1 MKKWIAIFVML
12 LSCGASVAAPRVTE
26 PDTIT
31 VWFARHGKTWLNTL
45 DRVQGW
51 ADSPL
56 TDEGAQVARYLGEG
70 LKAIPFDSYYS
81 GDAGR
86 QRETMQL
93 IRAARGDNSVP
104 TVEMKALREV
114 FFGGFEGLPNHE
126 MIGAVVKKRGL
137 NNSDQLFAEM
147 KQGKLTLI
155 QYLDEIAN
163 VDRENL
169 AERGEQVKARMQS
182 ALRTIIKNAQHRG
195 EKNVLVVS
203 SGAAI
208 LAMVADLTNDGRKNQ
223 PLANAAVVKLVYQK
237 GALKVTEIGNMQ
249 YANAGK
255 ERLAR

>member
-1 MKKWIAIFVML
+1 MKKWIAIFML
-12 LSCGASVAAPRVTE
+12 LLTCGASAAAPLADD
-26 PDTIT
+26 PDAVT

-56 TDEGAQVARYLGEG
+56 TDEGVQVARYLGEG
-70 LKAIPFDSYYS
+70 LKTIPFDSYYS

-86 QRETMQL
+86 QRETMQI
-93 IRAARGDNSVP
+93 IRAARSDRSIP
-104 TVEMKALREV
+104 TTEIKALREV

-137 NNSDQLFAEM
+137 SDISQLFAEM
-147 KQGKLTLI
+147 KQGKLTLE
-155 QYLDEIAN
+155 QYLDEIAD
-163 VDRENL
+163 VDQEKL
-169 AERGEQVKARMQS
+169 AERGGEVKMRMQS
-182 ALRTIIKNAQHRG
+182 ALRTTIKNAQERG

-208 LAMVADLTNDGRKNQ
+208 LAMIADLTDDARKNQ
-223 PLANAAVVKLVYQK
+223 PLANAAVVKLVYQQ

-249 YANAGK
+249 YVEAGK
-255 ERLAR
+255 AQLAP

>member
-1 MKKWIAIFVML
+1 MKKWMAIFIML
-12 LSCGASVAAPRVTE
+12 LSCGVSAAAPTE
-26 PDTIT
+26 TQSDTIT
-31 VWFARHGKTWLNTL
+31 LWFARHGKTWLNTL

-56 TDEGAQVARYLGEG
+56 TDEGTQVARYLGEG

-86 QRETMQL
+86 QRETIQL
-93 IRAARGDNSVP
+93 IRAARGDNSEP

-126 MIGAVVKKRGL
+126 MIGAVMKKRGL
-137 NNSDQLFAEM
+137 ANSGQLFAEM

-155 QYLDEIAN
+155 HYLDEIAN
-163 VDRENL
+163 VDREKL
-169 AERGEQVKARMQS
+169 AERGEQVKTRMQS
-182 ALRTIIKNAQHRG
+182 ALRTIITTARNRG

-208 LAMVADLTNDGRKNQ
+208 LAMIADLTDDGRKNQ

-237 GALKVTEIGNMQ
+237 GALEVTEIGNMQ
-249 YANAGK
+249 YVNAGK
-255 ERLAR
+255 KRLAP